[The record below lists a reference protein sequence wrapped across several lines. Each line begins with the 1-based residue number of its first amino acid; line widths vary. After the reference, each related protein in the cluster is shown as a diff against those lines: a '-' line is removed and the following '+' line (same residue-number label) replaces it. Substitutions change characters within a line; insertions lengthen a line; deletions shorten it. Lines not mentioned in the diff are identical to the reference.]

1 MKRIALAAAALALA
15 AGILCCG
22 GSSGASKPAARPTVT
37 KTVQVPGP
45 AVTKTVTKTISN
57 SAMTAVSVPDPSGA
71 PSTDYGWRSQIPCVD
86 AGGQLVIGDAGAAAG
101 AVNET
106 CTLTIV
112 QLQPASEG
120 LAVLLKDSNGNETN
134 FSLTL
139 AG

>member
-1 MKRIALAAAALALA
+1 MILVLSALALA
-15 AGILCCG
+15 AGISACG
-22 GSSGASKPAARPTVT
+22 GRGGTSKPAARPTVT

-57 SAMTAVSVPDPSGA
+57 SAMTAVSVPDPTGA
-71 PSTDYGWRSQIPCVD
+71 SSTDSGWQSQIPCVD
-86 AGGQLVIGDAGAAAG
+86 AGDQLVIGDAGAAAG
-101 AVNET
+101 AVDET

-120 LAVLLKDSNGNETN
+120 VAVLLKDSNGNETN

-139 AG
+139 AS